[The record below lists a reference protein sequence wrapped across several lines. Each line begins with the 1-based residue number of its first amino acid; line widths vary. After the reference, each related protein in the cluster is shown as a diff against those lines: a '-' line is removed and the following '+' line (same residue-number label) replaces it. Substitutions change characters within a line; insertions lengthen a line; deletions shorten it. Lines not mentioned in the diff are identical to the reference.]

1 MLWITPLRALSG
13 DTISALSEPIEFL
26 KLPWTIEKRTSDT
39 TTTQKR
45 KQKEKLPTCLV
56 TTPESL
62 CLLLSYPQTQE
73 RFQTL
78 KCIVIDE
85 WHEFLS
91 SKRGVQIELALARLR
106 KISPEV
112 RTIGLSA
119 TLGNLESAAKVLSPS
134 TSEPKSII
142 VEGKIPKIIQVE
154 CLFPDSIQKF
164 PWAGHLGTQM
174 IQQVADSIEEV
185 NSSLVFTNTRFQIG
199 RAHV

>member
-1 MLWITPLRALSG
+1 MNSLKPAMDWFKSKDWKPFPFQKEVWNNYLKGTDTLLHSTTGSGKTQAAWFGPLLEYASKNSVPKKEIEPIRVLWITPLRALSG

-119 TLGNLESAAKVLSPS
+119 TLGNLENAAK
-134 TSEPKSII
+134 
-142 VEGKIPKIIQVE
+142 
-154 CLFPDSIQKF
+154 
-164 PWAGHLGTQM
+164 
-174 IQQVADSIEEV
+174 
-185 NSSLVFTNTRFQIG
+185 
-199 RAHV
+199 